1 MGFDADAK
9 EAIMDTRVGS
19 PNSENA
25 SDYQHNNSVSYVGEN
40 RWYEEGDLR
49 FHPENIITDARSS
62 NIIFIIARYDHPD
75 GETWLAGDVVWRI
88 GPDYFPGKPEL
99 KLGQIIGQ
107 HHAHIIPRGLPGEG
121 NMMLFDN
128 QGQAGFG
135 RLLPGLPPT
144 NPNKFGAISRVIEFN
159 PVTLDIVW
167 EYVNVVDCTGP
178 VCAEG
183 TPGTMNRKFF
193 SPFLSSA
200 QRLKNGNTLITEGIK
215 GRVFEVTVEGEV
227 VWEHF
232 PTSELQY
239 YGNPVGSGIPTFVAS
254 GSVYRAYRV
263 PESWLP
269 KPNKRT
275 CE

>member
-1 MGFDADAK
+1 V
-9 EAIMDTRVGS
+9 RS
-19 PNSENA
+19 PLPS
-25 SDYQHNNSVSYVGEN
+25 VGEN